1 MGCRCGY
8 SICSICGNKAI
19 EEKDFCDH
27 IIRFKGG
34 TYNGLPVFEDNR
46 DIEFFEDSIVTQGAD
61 SEAKILEKVA
71 CINRSSMNTIKRIS
85 NDTNK
90 YDNIVNETNQRSCKN
105 RIETFSNKLKS
116 IPWS

>member
-71 CINRSSMNTIKRIS
+71 CINRSSMNTRSEEHTSELQSRQYLVCRLLLEKNNEPERI
-85 NDTNK
+85 
-90 YDNIVNETNQRSCKN
+90 
-105 RIETFSNKLKS
+105 
-116 IPWS
+116 